1 MISRILANI
10 LAYILSISLS
20 LCFLGG
26 GISLII
32 LGIRG
37 LEEEDWSYLLVIAL
51 GCVSIMIVA
60 IVILKAFGL

>member
-1 MISRILANI
+1 MISGILANI
-10 LAYILSISLS
+10 LACILFISLG

-26 GISLII
+26 GIFLII
-32 LGIRG
+32 LGIKG

-60 IVILKAFGL
+60 IIVLKAFGL

>member
-1 MISRILANI
+1 MISGILSNI
-10 LAYILSISLS
+10 LACILFISLC

-26 GISLII
+26 GIFLII
-32 LGIRG
+32 LGIQG

-60 IVILKAFGL
+60 IIVLKTFGL